1 MLTNTDIDDWADSST
16 ARAVGRTGE
25 PALIMPKYRTASPGL
40 PKLHAIQSSHQGQNK
55 QGKKKKKKTAQRFH
69 ILKAPGEWIIKY
81 DFLHMAQQC
90 WINVL

>member
-55 QGKKKKKKTAQRFH
+55 QGKKKKENSTKISH
-69 ILKAPGEWIIKY
+69 IEGTWRM
-81 DFLHMAQQC
+81 DNQ
-90 WINVL
+90 V

>member
-55 QGKKKKKKTAQRFH
+55 QGKKKKRKQHK
-69 ILKAPGEWIIKY
+69 
-81 DFLHMAQQC
+81 DFTY
-90 WINVL
+90 